1 MYNFILK
8 NRIKKLIKKEKR
20 GKTFLNLKD
29 IQTILILF
37 DTVNYEEVD
46 TFIEQLKQMGKS
58 ITCYAYK
65 NKKDEYDYSETP
77 YKIITQK
84 EASDLFEN
92 KLEDVAEDLK
102 KNHYDALFDLTIRK
116 NTTLQFLLVN
126 ANATLKV
133 GYKKGNLRLYD
144 LTIKTLDTNKEQENS
159 KIRELGK
166 QIIHYL
172 TTIQSSNDDERK
184 EEINILFD

>member
-1 MYNFILK
+1 MYNLILK

-20 GKTFLNLKD
+20 EKIFLNLKD
-29 IQTILILF
+29 IHTILLLF
-37 DTVNYEEVD
+37 DTENYEEVD
-46 TFIEQLKQMGKS
+46 VFIEQLEQMGKAV
-58 ITCYAYK
+58 TTYAYK

-84 EASDLFEN
+84 EASDLFDN
-92 KLEDVAEDLK
+92 TLEEVANNLK
-102 KNHYDALFDLTIRK
+102 KDHYDALFDLTIKK

-133 GYKKGNLRLYD
+133 GYKKGNLRFYD
-144 LTIKTLDTNKEQENS
+144 LTINTLNVSNSQENS
-159 KIRELGK
+159 KIRELEK

-172 TTIQSSNDDERK
+172 TAIQSSNDDY
-184 EEINILFD
+184 

>member
-37 DTVNYEEVD
+37 DTEDYEAVD
-46 TFIEQLKQMGKS
+46 VFIEQLEQMGK
-58 ITCYAYK
+58 TVTTYAYK

-84 EASDLFEN
+84 EASDLFDN
-92 KLEDVAEDLK
+92 KLEEVAEKLK
-102 KNHYDALFDLTIRK
+102 EYHYDALFDLTIRK

-144 LTIKTLDTNKEQENS
+144 LTIKTLNTNKEQENS

-172 TTIQSSNDDERK
+172 TTIQSSNNEQ
-184 EEINILFD
+184 EEINTLFD